1 MRKPS
6 DTPANQKMRFILL
19 TKANK
24 TFIQPATR
32 MSIFQLGN
40 LTTASSFAG
49 FLAVTSSFNIPFVRK
64 FKTRVYTIKALD
76 FWN

>member
-6 DTPANQKMRFILL
+6 DTLANQKMRFILL

-32 MSIFQLGN
+32 MPIFQLGN
-40 LTTASSFAG
+40 LTAGSFAG
-49 FLAVTSSFNIPFVRK
+49 FCYLFFNIPFVRK
-64 FKTRVYTIKALD
+64 FKTRIYTIKALD